1 MGIDNK
7 TKTNASDI
15 LALKNKLQQKEYI
28 IN

>member
-1 MGIDNK
+1 MGIYNK